1 MAPQGWRVLAA
12 AALGVLVLAVVAG
25 VALLFRPPAISS
37 PGPSSAPPVAAV
49 ESVPPVKLT
58 VGQMAHV
65 LTRSTYAANDVTL
78 EIMYQPPAFFELSAQ
93 TAPTTNGL
101 VFLLQEDTHIDALD
115 ASPARFYAVIDGQG
129 QYYPISGTIF
139 SDSGHHRTSQF
150 IFAQDLPTAQ
160 KSLAVVFPYPD
171 GTTSKVE
178 WQLPLN
184 LTPEPAAAKPIVE
197 SSQVSV
203 PGTALSSLELTALN
217 AALRKVRENVAYG
230 GSTAAEFAATL
241 ATPDYFQSALLP
253 ESARRYEPAKY
264 AVFVISENAHA
275 ADLPK
280 DMPPLRLNYQGQ
292 TYTPT
297 RVEPTVT
304 SSHHRVTMVQFPVN
318 VNTALATGALELGL
332 PDGSGLTWNLPIA
345 YQGSSGVS
353 SIGITGASILSLVGG
368 MIASMW
374 PCLFQLTVF
383 FIPALAGLSAE
394 EARADVAVRRRLH
407 VMKAAGFFIL
417 GFTVIYTAAGTL
429 IGFAVQQFG
438 SSPEFETWQR
448 YLGIGGGIAIIIL
461 AIRTAARARAPLVCK
476 MPVLSRMAHSRKA
489 SSPLELMMAGLA
501 FATGCMTCFGAALII
516 AMVVYV
522 GSAGSALVGGL
533 TLFLFSMGMGIP
545 LVIAAAFMAKV
556 LPTLNRLERLIP
568 WMGLASSVIMVGF
581 AVLLITGNYMAV
593 TTWVL
598 GRL

>member
-1 MAPQGWRVLAA
+1 MLAM
-12 AALGVLVLAVVAG
+12 AVVAG
-25 VALLFRPPAISS
+25 VAILSRPSVTSTPVASTS
-37 PGPSSAPPVAAV
+37 AAAAASENSAPA
-49 ESVPPVKLT
+49 KLT
-58 VGQMAHV
+58 AGQLV
-65 LTRSTYAANDVTL
+65 QTLTRSTYAANDVTL
-78 EIMYQPPAFFELSAQ
+78 EIVYQPPAFFELSGQ

-101 VFLLQEDTHIDALD
+101 VFFLQEDTHIDGLD
-115 ASPARFYAVIDGQG
+115 SSPAKFYVAIDGRG
-129 QYYPISGTIF
+129 EYYPVSGTIY

-150 IFAQDLPTAQ
+150 VFAQDLPVGT
-160 KSLAVVFPYPD
+160 KSLTVVFPHAD
-171 GTTSKVE
+171 GTISKVD

-184 LTPEPAAAKPIVE
+184 LTSESAVAAAPVE
-197 SSQVSV
+197 SGPVIVSEA
-203 PGTALSSLELTALN
+203 ALSSMELSTLN
-217 AALRKVRENVAYG
+217 GVLRKVRENVVYG
-230 GSTAAEFAATL
+230 GSAAAELAATL
-241 ATPDYFQSALLP
+241 ATPNYFQSALSP
-253 ESARRYEPAKY
+253 ESARRYEPEKY
-264 AVFVISENAHA
+264 AVFMISENAHT

-280 DMPPLRLNYQGQ
+280 EVPPLSLSYQGQ
-292 TYTPT
+292 TYAPNL
-297 RVEPTVT
+297 VEPAVT
-304 SSHHRVTMVQFPVN
+304 SSHHRVTMVRFPVN
-318 VNTALATGALELGL
+318 INTGLATGALELRL

-345 YQGSSGVS
+345 YQGSAGMSPL
-353 SIGITGASILSLVGG
+353 GITGASILSLVGG

-383 FIPALAGLSAE
+383 FIPALAGLTAE
-394 EARADVAVRRRLH
+394 EARGDVAVGSRLR

-417 GFTVIYTAAGTL
+417 GFTIVYTAAGTL

-476 MPVLSRMAHSRKA
+476 MPVLSRMAHSSKA

-522 GSAGSALVGGL
+522 GTAGSALVGGL

-556 LPTLNRLERLIP
+556 LPTLTKLERVIP
-568 WMGLASSVIMVGF
+568 WMGLASSLIMVGF
-581 AVLLITGNYMAV
+581 AVLLITGNYMAF
-593 TTWVL
+593 TTWVT